1 MIETWLDR
9 IKALKNK
16 KGYTNEELSRL
27 TGIPVGTLNKI
38 LSGASADPK
47 LSNLISLA
55 SVFDVS
61 LDYIATGDD
70 TSTIRPT
77 RDEKIMLAKYRALD
91 AHGREL
97 ANLVIDKEYER
108 VASLP
113 SSRLLAAGFSP
124 QQAQNGIRRYNY
136 TANALKKRKTQ
147 TDVPSKPLRI
157 PIYDL
162 PVSAGVGAFL
172 DGNST
177 DFITITTEEGTIGA
191 DYALRV
197 TGDSMEPRY
206 RDGDII
212 LGHKQSEV
220 YEGELGIFVCGGP
233 DGYHGYFKR
242 FGGDRLVSLNP
253 AYPDIPLDSFESVVC
268 CGKVIGHLPRRDV

>member
-1 MIETWLDR
+1 MSETWLDR

-16 KGYTNEELSRL
+16 KGYTNEELSKL

-70 TSTIRPT
+70 ASSLHPT
-77 RDEKIMLAKYRALD
+77 RDEKIMLVKYRALD
-91 AHGREL
+91 AHGHEL
-97 ANLVIDKEYER
+97 VSFVIDKEYER
-108 VASLP
+108 VTSLP
-113 SSRLLAAGFSP
+113 SSRLLAAGFSSK
-124 QQAQNGIRRYNY
+124 QANSGVRRYNY
-136 TANALKKRKTQ
+136 TANILNKRKAQ
-147 TDVPSKPLRI
+147 TDLSDKTLRI

-162 PVSAGVGAFL
+162 PVSAGIGTFL
-172 DGNST
+172 DGNGT
-177 DFITITTEEGTIGA
+177 DYITITTEKGTIVA

-197 TGDSMEPRY
+197 SGDSMEPRY

-212 LGHKQSEV
+212 LVHEQSEV
-220 YEGELGIFVCGGP
+220 SEGELGIFVCGGP
-233 DGYHGYFKR
+233 DGYQGYFKR
-242 FGGDRLVSLNP
+242 FGGDRLISLNP
-253 AYPDIPLDSFESVVC
+253 AYPDIPLDQFESVVC
-268 CGKVIGHLPRRDV
+268 CGKVIGRLPRNK

>member
-1 MIETWLDR
+1 MLETWLER

-16 KGYTNEELSRL
+16 NGYTNEELSKL

-70 TSTIRPT
+70 ASSLRPT
-77 RDEKIMLAKYRALD
+77 HDEKIMLVKYRALD

-97 ANLVIDKEYER
+97 ADFVINKEYER
-108 VASLP
+108 VTSLP
-113 SSRLLAAGFSP
+113 SSRLLAAGFPS
-124 QQAQNGIRRYNY
+124 QQSHSGIRRYNY
-136 TANALKKRKTQ
+136 TANIAKKRRAQ
-147 TDVPSKPLRI
+147 TEYSGTAFRI

-162 PVSAGVGAFL
+162 PVSAGVGTFL
-172 DGNST
+172 DGNGT
-177 DFITITTEEGTIGA
+177 DYITITTEEGTISA

-197 TGDSMEPRY
+197 SGDSMEPRY

-212 LGHKQSEV
+212 LVHKQSEV
-220 YEGELGIFVCGGP
+220 SEGELGIFVCGGP
-233 DGYHGYFKR
+233 DGYQGYFKR
-242 FGGDRLVSLNP
+242 FGGDRLISLNP
-253 AYPDIPLDSFESVVC
+253 TYADISLDCFESVVC
-268 CGKVIGHLPRRDV
+268 CGKVIGRLPRDK